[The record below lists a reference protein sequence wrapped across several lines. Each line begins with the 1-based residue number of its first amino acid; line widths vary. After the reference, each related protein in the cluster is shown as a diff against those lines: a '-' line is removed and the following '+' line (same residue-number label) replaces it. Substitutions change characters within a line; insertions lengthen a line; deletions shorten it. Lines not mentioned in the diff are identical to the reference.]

1 MGDLVQLKGVTKTY
15 DTPNGP
21 LHAVSDVDLAVPEGS
36 TLGVVGES
44 GSGKSTLAAMIV
56 GLLTPTRGTI
66 TVGGLDVS
74 QTSARR
80 RAPLCQMVFQSAA
93 SALNPRIRVGRSVE
107 EPLAIHRPD
116 KPRSWRRG
124 EALRLMERVGLTETV
139 FDRYPHQLSG
149 GQRQR
154 IGIARALALSPKVLV
169 ADEPVSA
176 LDVSVRAQVLNLLAD
191 LQSSLGLTLI
201 LISHDLSVVEWIAD
215 RIVVMYAGKIME
227 SGPAGLVVS
236 HPIHPYTRAL
246 SAAIPRIGVNL
257 SQSADVLIEDAAPP
271 PAPGPCCPLFS
282 RCPDVQPV
290 CSRESPTL
298 ESAGGDRLSACHLT
312 HLVDHGAEG

>member
-1 MGDLVQLKGVTKTY
+1 MGELVQLKGVTKTY
-15 DTPNGP
+15 QTPGGP
-21 LHAVSDVDLAVPEGS
+21 LHAVHQLDLAVAEGT

-44 GSGKSTLAAMIV
+44 GSGKSTLAAMIA
-56 GLLTPTRGTI
+56 GLLTPTQGTI

-74 QTSARR
+74 KTSARR

-93 SALNPRIRVGRSVE
+93 SALNPRLRAGRSVE

-116 KPRSWRRG
+116 KPRSWRRA
-124 EALRLMERVGLTETV
+124 EALRLIERVGLAETV

-154 IGIARALALSPKVLV
+154 IGIARALALSPRVLV

-176 LDVSVRAQVLNLLAD
+176 LDVSVRGQVLNLLAD
-191 LQSSLGLTLI
+191 LKESLGLTLI

-215 RIVVMYAGKIME
+215 RIVVLYAGKIME
-227 SGPAGLVVS
+227 SGPADRVVS
-236 HPIHPYTRAL
+236 RPIHPYTRAL
-246 SAAIPRIGVNL
+246 AAAIPRIGVNL
-257 SQSADVLIEDAAPP
+257 SQSDDVLIEDAESP

-282 RCPDVQPV
+282 RCPDMQPV
-290 CSRESPTL
+290 CARESPTL

-312 HLVDHGAEG
+312 HLVDRGTEG